1 MVDRG
6 DNRTNERPAERTPW
20 TGKTV
25 LLLVAITVVAAAV
38 RLFRVEIWSLNEVE
52 AGTWRAI
59 TAPLGGDRGFCVSPE
74 GCQPLAYLLLR
85 QLFDF
90 GLLGG
95 GTEGW
100 LRLPFVFCGAATVP
114 LFALAMA
121 RHTGR
126 AVALLA
132 AAMLAV
138 HPWHVCISQ
147 SADPRA
153 PALLLIVVAVI
164 ALRHDHPDARRRG
177 WVHASLALLAA
188 GLCHPLGWC
197 CALVV
202 FLLVTLRRW
211 GSALRNERLLRGLGA
226 ALLLVVLLRAVEREH
241 APLSLAGWLG
251 LPQAGLL
258 AAGLPLLAFA
268 GAGLLLVRPMPRG
281 LWFGALLPIALVPM
295 ASTLGG
301 AAAADIAAAALLP
314 LLVAAASLLQH
325 AYTCCRAAAGPS
337 LPWLAV
343 LPAVLAISLPAVET
357 FLYATM
363 HSGHRAPWR
372 QAAATVLQQ
381 VRGAGSVVAA
391 GVGEASLCYYLLP
404 NHWRQPSAIAHESL
418 RLTSLTPDLAAA
430 VAALPADVD
439 FVVLREDER
448 RAALA
453 DPAAAAVLAGCRLL
467 RVLPASTPAG
477 DDTITVYHR
486 AAAR

>member
-6 DNRTNERPAERTPW
+6 DNRTNERPAEVAPW
-20 TGKTV
+20 TGRAV
-25 LLLVAITVVAAAV
+25 LLLAAITAVAAAV

-59 TAPLGGDRGFCVSPE
+59 TAPLGGERGFGASPE
-74 GCQPLAYLLLR
+74 GCQPLAYLVLR
-85 QLFDF
+85 QLFES

-95 GTEGW
+95 GSEGW

-132 AAMLAV
+132 ALLLAV
-138 HPWHVCISQ
+138 QPWHVFVSQ
-147 SADPRA
+147 SADPRT

-164 ALRHDHPDARRRG
+164 ALRHDHPGARRRG

-197 CALVV
+197 SALIA

-226 ALLLVVLLRAVEREH
+226 AVLLLVLLRAVARDTGPQ
-241 APLSLAGWLG
+241 ALTGLLG
-251 LPQAGLL
+251 LPQAGLM
-258 AAGLPLLAFA
+258 AVGLPLLAFA
-268 GAGLLLVRPMPRG
+268 AAGLLLVRPTPRG
-281 LWFGALLPIALVPM
+281 LWLGALLPIGLSPFAAV
-295 ASTLGG
+295 LGG
-301 AAAADIAAAALLP
+301 PAAADIAAAALLP
-314 LLVAAASLLQH
+314 LLVAAARCVVH
-325 AYTCCRAAAGPS
+325 AFACCRAADGSRP
-337 LPWLAV
+337 PWLSV
-343 LPAVLAISLPAVET
+343 LPAVLAVSLPAADT

-372 QAAATVLQQ
+372 QAATTVLQQ

-404 NHWRQPSAIAHESL
+404 NHWRQPAAVAHESL
-418 RLTSLTPDLAAA
+418 RLTSLGPAVATA

-448 RAALA
+448 RTALA
-453 DPAAAAVLAGCRLL
+453 DPAAATVLAGYRML

-486 AAAR
+486 APAR